1 MERLNT
7 PSNAQI
13 IACLAGSNK
22 NLHAMLNFV
31 GDSINYQA
39 LGRIL
44 KNNQKLPQSSFMG
57 LLFKI
62 RDSQQGDPV
71 FAYKQFME
79 DVHNFLSDLAQLG
92 ILAKS
97 ETIIED
103 EPSFDE
109 LDSLAESIIKL
120 PDQEIVVDRK
130 ARTKDIVI
138 DDDDDIFSILEKSAS
153 QPEPEPVST
162 KSALDELF
170 GESSSD
176 DVVDRSITDPFESEL
191 KRFPDEFDSE
201 NAKI

>member
-44 KNNQKLPQSSFMG
+44 KDDQKLPHSSFMG
-57 LLFKI
+57 LLSKI

-97 ETIIED
+97 ESIIED

-120 PDQEIVVDRK
+120 PDQEIVVDKR

-138 DDDDDIFSILEKSAS
+138 DDDDDIFSMLEKSAS

-176 DVVDRSITDPFESEL
+176 DGVDRSITDPFESEL

>member
-1 MERLNT
+1 MERVNT

-22 NLHAMLNFV
+22 NLHAMLSFV

-57 LLFKI
+57 LLSKI

-97 ETIIED
+97 ESIIED

-130 ARTKDIVI
+130 VRTKDIVI

-153 QPEPEPVST
+153 QPEPDPVST

-176 DVVDRSITDPFESEL
+176 DGVDRSITDPFESEL

>member
-1 MERLNT
+1 MERVNT

-13 IACLAGSNK
+13 IARLAGSNK
-22 NLHAMLNFV
+22 NLHAMLSFV

-44 KNNQKLPQSSFMG
+44 KNNQKLPHSSFMG
-57 LLFKI
+57 LLSKI

-97 ETIIED
+97 ESIIED

-130 ARTKDIVI
+130 VRTKDIVI

-153 QPEPEPVST
+153 
-162 KSALDELF
+162 
-170 GESSSD
+170 
-176 DVVDRSITDPFESEL
+176 
-191 KRFPDEFDSE
+191 
-201 NAKI
+201 

>member
-44 KNNQKLPQSSFMG
+44 KNDQKLPQSSFMG
-57 LLFKI
+57 LLSKI

-138 DDDDDIFSILEKSAS
+138 DDDDDIFSMLEKSAS

-176 DVVDRSITDPFESEL
+176 DGVDRSITDPFESEL

>member
-44 KNNQKLPQSSFMG
+44 KNDQKLPQSSFMG

-130 ARTKDIVI
+130 SRTKDIVI

>member
-44 KNNQKLPQSSFMG
+44 KDDQKLPQSSFMG
-57 LLFKI
+57 LLSKI

-138 DDDDDIFSILEKSAS
+138 DDDDDIFSMLEKSAS

-176 DVVDRSITDPFESEL
+176 DGVDRSITDPFESEL

>member
-22 NLHAMLNFV
+22 NLHAMLSFV

-44 KNNQKLPQSSFMG
+44 KNDQKLPQSSFMG
-57 LLFKI
+57 LLSKI

-120 PDQEIVVDRK
+120 PDQEIVVDKK

-176 DVVDRSITDPFESEL
+176 DEVDRSITDPFESEL

>member
-103 EPSFDE
+103 EPSFDD

-130 ARTKDIVI
+130 VRTKDIVI
-138 DDDDDIFSILEKSAS
+138 DDDDDIFSMLEKSAS

-176 DVVDRSITDPFESEL
+176 DGVDRSITDPFESEL

>member
-13 IACLAGSNK
+13 IARLAGSNK

-44 KNNQKLPQSSFMG
+44 KNDQKLPQSSFMG
-57 LLFKI
+57 LLSKI

-138 DDDDDIFSILEKSAS
+138 DDDDDIFSMLEKSAS

-176 DVVDRSITDPFESEL
+176 DGVDRSITDPFESEL

>member
-7 PSNAQI
+7 PSNVQI
-13 IACLAGSNK
+13 IARLAGTNK
-22 NLHAMLNFV
+22 NLHTMLSFV
-31 GDSINYQA
+31 GDSIKYQA

-44 KNNQKLPQSSFMG
+44 KNDQKLPHSSFMG
-57 LLFKI
+57 LLSKI

-71 FAYKQFME
+71 FAYKQLME

-120 PDQEIVVDRK
+120 PDQEIVVDKK

-138 DDDDDIFSILEKSAS
+138 DDDDDIFSMLEESAS

-176 DVVDRSITDPFESEL
+176 DGVDRSITDPFESEL

>member
-13 IACLAGSNK
+13 IARLAGSNK

-44 KNNQKLPQSSFMG
+44 KDDQKLPQSSFMG
-57 LLFKI
+57 LLSKI

-138 DDDDDIFSILEKSAS
+138 DDDDDIFSMLEKSAS

-176 DVVDRSITDPFESEL
+176 DGVDRSITDPFESEL

>member
-7 PSNAQI
+7 PSNVQI
-13 IACLAGSNK
+13 IARLAGTNK
-22 NLHAMLNFV
+22 NLHTMLSFV
-31 GDSINYQA
+31 GDSIKYQA
-39 LGRIL
+39 LNRIL
-44 KNNQKLPQSSFMG
+44 KNDQKLPHSSFMG
-57 LLFKI
+57 LLSKI

-71 FAYKQFME
+71 FACKQLME

-120 PDQEIVVDRK
+120 PDQEIVVDKK

-138 DDDDDIFSILEKSAS
+138 NDDDDIFSMLEESAS

-176 DVVDRSITDPFESEL
+176 DGVDRSITDPFESEL

>member
-92 ILAKS
+92 ILANS

-109 LDSLAESIIKL
+109 LYSLAEEIIKL
-120 PDQEIVVDRK
+120 PV
-130 ARTKDIVI
+130 
-138 DDDDDIFSILEKSAS
+138 
-153 QPEPEPVST
+153 
-162 KSALDELF
+162 
-170 GESSSD
+170 
-176 DVVDRSITDPFESEL
+176 
-191 KRFPDEFDSE
+191 
-201 NAKI
+201 

>member
-13 IACLAGSNK
+13 IARLAGSNK

-44 KNNQKLPQSSFMG
+44 KNDQKLPQSSFMG
-57 LLFKI
+57 LLSKI

-138 DDDDDIFSILEKSAS
+138 DDDDDIFSMLEKSAS